1 MSVSSIFTS
10 FFINTCVYFNLVNK
24 FGEQISSCSRAGKL
38 NPWRV
43 QFNWKKVNSLSR
55 DDIKWQ
61 SKGPYVGA
69 CRTVCHKST
78 KNMVWRA
85 RLVHVAARY
94 RFYNQG
100 GGSEPRVP
108 VSSPAKPSLTWTY
121 ISLVQLVTSL
131 KLFAVYIKMSNDRGI
146 LPADVSLK
154 KKISHKYRSFLYDP
168 AVTIIGILCQW
179 DLNLRHL
186 NYLDLKCAYIFS
198 MQSS

>member
-1 MSVSSIFTS
+1 MRILQFGQQ
-10 FFINTCVYFNLVNK
+10 I
-24 FGEQISSCSRAGKL
+24 GEQISSRSRAREL

-43 QFNWKKVNSLSR
+43 QFNWKKVNSR

-78 KNMVWRA
+78 KNTVWRA

-108 VSSPAKPSLTWTY
+108 VSSPAKPSLTRTY

-131 KLFAVYIKMSNDRGI
+131 ELFVVHIKISNDRGI
-146 LPADVSLK
+146 LLADVCVETCLLK
-154 KKISHKYRSFLYDP
+154 KRS
-168 AVTIIGILCQW
+168 VINI
-179 DLNLRHL
+179 DLFFTTLL
-186 NYLDLKCAYIFS
+186 S
-198 MQSS
+198 Q